1 MTPFSVVGDYQSVGE
16 STDFSNVKQGVVSP
30 AETSSLLTLI
40 FALTLEWEI
49 KFFNCG
55 KNVY

>member
-40 FALTLEWEI
+40 FALTLE
-49 KFFNCG
+49 
-55 KNVY
+55 